1 MSNFFFYLG
10 AFALLL
16 GLLIVVH
23 ELGHYFVARLAGVR
37 ILRFSVGFGHPVL
50 TRCLGKDQTEW
61 SLGLFPLGG
70 YVKMLD
76 EHEGDVLPGEL
87 HRCFN
92 RQNVWKRVAI
102 VIAGPL
108 ANLLLAVAVY
118 WGLFMHGAEELRPVL
133 GAPALSSP
141 AERAGVEDGERVIRI
156 GGDEV
161 QTWSEMRWILVRRMI
176 EQDSIELELI
186 NRNNEIN
193 FRHLNLLPA
202 RTAGEGGDPLEKLGL
217 SHFRP
222 IIPAIIG
229 RTTPGSVAAA
239 AGLVA
244 GDEILSVDGKPV
256 ASWSDVVQTVRS
268 SPRIPL
274 KLSLRRGMEQIRV
287 ELVPEAIELEG
298 QEIGRIGAAV
308 DESLFPRDD
317 LLVTVRYGVFS
328 ALGKAVNE
336 TWDKSVFSLQAM
348 GKMLTGVVSWRNLSG
363 PVSIAD
369 YAGQSAKLG
378 TAYYLKF
385 MALVSISLAVF
396 NLLPVPILD
405 GGHLLYYVAEIIR
418 GKPLPE
424 QYMEIGQ
431 KVGLALILMLMAFAF
446 YNDLLRLISG

>member
-1 MSNFFFYLG
+1 
-10 AFALLL
+10 
-16 GLLIVVH
+16 
-23 ELGHYFVARLAGVR
+23 
-37 ILRFSVGFGHPVL
+37 
-50 TRCLGKDQTEW
+50 
-61 SLGLFPLGG
+61 
-70 YVKMLD
+70 
-76 EHEGDVLPGEL
+76 
-87 HRCFN
+87 
-92 RQNVWKRVAI
+92 
-102 VIAGPL
+102 
-108 ANLLLAVAVY
+108 
-118 WGLFMHGAEELRPVL
+118 
-133 GAPALSSP
+133 
-141 AERAGVEDGERVIRI
+141 
-156 GGDEV
+156 
-161 QTWSEMRWILVRRMI
+161 
-176 EQDSIELELI
+176 
-186 NRNNEIN
+186 
-193 FRHLNLLPA
+193 
-202 RTAGEGGDPLEKLGL
+202 
-217 SHFRP
+217 
-222 IIPAIIG
+222 
-229 RTTPGSVAAA
+229 
-239 AGLVA
+239 
-244 GDEILSVDGKPV
+244 
-256 ASWSDVVQTVRS
+256 
-268 SPRIPL
+268 
-274 KLSLRRGMEQIRV
+274 MEQIRV